1 MQIVQSFF
9 QNYAILGK
17 GGDSLEEPMHTD
29 ATKRLLTESLKR
41 LMAQKP
47 LNKISIREITEGC
60 GLNRQTFYY
69 HFEDIYDQ
77 VRWMFRQEAIKLLD
91 QREGILIWQDGL
103 LQLFRYLEENRD
115 VCLCALHSLGHE
127 HLRRFFQ
134 SDIYDIIHRVVDQ
147 LAENL
152 NTTEEEKDILTHF
165 YISALSGTVESWL
178 LGELPYT
185 PETLVDAADRII
197 QEHIAG
203 ALMRAHPESPPP
215 PSPNSKS

>member
-1 MQIVQSFF
+1 MEE
-9 QNYAILGK
+9 AI
-17 GGDSLEEPMHTD
+17 HTD
-29 ATKRLLTESLKR
+29 TTKRLLTESLKR

-60 GLNRQTFYY
+60 GVNRQTFYY

-77 VRWMFRQEAIKLLD
+77 VRWMFHQEAVKLLD
-91 QREGILIWQDGL
+91 QQEGILVWQDGL

-115 VCLCALHSLGHE
+115 ICLCAMHSLSHE

-134 SDIYDIIHRVVDQ
+134 ADIYDIIRRVIDQ
-147 LAENL
+147 L
-152 NTTEEEKDILTHF
+152 TEDLHTDEVGKDILTHF
-165 YISALSGTVESWL
+165 YVSALAGTVESWL

-185 PETLVDAADRII
+185 PETLVAAADRII

-203 ALMRAHPESPPP
+203 ALMNLRSERT
-215 PSPNSKS
+215 PSPASES

>member
-1 MQIVQSFF
+1 MEEQI
-9 QNYAILGK
+9 
-17 GGDSLEEPMHTD
+17 HTD
-29 ATKRLLTESLKR
+29 TTKRLLTESLKR

-60 GLNRQTFYY
+60 GVNRQTFYY

-77 VRWMFRQEAIKLLD
+77 VRWMFHQEAIKLLD

-103 LQLFRYLEENRD
+103 LQLFRYLEENRE

-127 HLRRFFQ
+127 HLHRFFQ

-147 LAENL
+147 LAEDL
-152 NTTEEEKDILTHF
+152 DISEGEKDILTHF
-165 YISALSGTVESWL
+165 YVSALAGTVESWL
-178 LGELPYT
+178 LGELSYT

-197 QEHIAG
+197 RDHIAG
-203 ALMRAHPESPPP
+203 ALMHARSESAPPP
-215 PSPNSKS
+215 VPDGGN